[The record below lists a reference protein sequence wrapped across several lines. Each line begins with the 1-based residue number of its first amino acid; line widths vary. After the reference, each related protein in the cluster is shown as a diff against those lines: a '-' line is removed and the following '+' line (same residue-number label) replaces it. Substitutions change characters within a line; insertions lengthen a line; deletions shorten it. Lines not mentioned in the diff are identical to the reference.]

1 MKEVMGAWMAWGDK
15 IGTGMVDFGMPLAGG
30 EHVSPECTAASTNE
44 VEGYRLIEADDAA
57 AALELARAHP
67 HLNLPGGCTIEVHEA
82 QPVLGM

>member
-30 EHVSPECTAASTNE
+30 VHVSPECIAASTNE
-44 VEGYRLIEADDAA
+44 VGGYTLIEADDAA

-82 QPVLGM
+82 QPVPGM